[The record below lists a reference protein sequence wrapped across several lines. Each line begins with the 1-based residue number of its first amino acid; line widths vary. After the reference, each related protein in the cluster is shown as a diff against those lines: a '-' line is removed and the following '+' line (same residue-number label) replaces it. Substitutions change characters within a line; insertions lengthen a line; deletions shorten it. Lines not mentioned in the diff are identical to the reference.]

1 MKNKLTQT
9 NNTNMFVFSVV
20 GLNFDFLALN
30 LTGFIAYS
38 VFNIGLFWVPYIKV
52 TSSFKGVLHLYTYR
66 SVYQSCVVLVSLEPF
81 TSEMLN
87 NWATVSQNRN
97 LP

>member
-1 MKNKLTQT
+1 MMPDLAEHERTVYKIEKSEWPQT
-9 NNTNMFVFSVV
+9 NNSNIFVFSVV

-52 TSSFKGVLHLYTYR
+52 TNPLL
-66 SVYQSCVVLVSLEPF
+66 
-81 TSEMLN
+81 
-87 NWATVSQNRN
+87 
-97 LP
+97 